1 MKKLFLLTLL
11 MLSAFSIVRADND
24 SPFVSVA
31 PGEQNLYNC
40 AFDAYY
46 YIGDYPTHI
55 ENVCYKINFDSN
67 KAYLFNLFSVFD
79 PITEYIEADI
89 IDNNIFV
96 PTGFVYKD
104 LGYALVKVKRFYQDS
119 NDQWVMDNENNP
131 VVFTINENG
140 SISENDPKVMIG
152 LVTFFEEDDWME
164 SAIFDDYFFSPS
176 NIENLNLPDN
186 VTDIKTYRRYNEYT
200 EDETYLNYVIEIA
213 RDGNDFYFRG
223 LYDYPDTMD
232 ILCWVKGSLEG
243 NNIVIPNNQLIG
255 VDLRGYFC
263 YNANTEVDMNT
274 GEFIIKEVPASFSYD
289 ESNNTM
295 TSEDWLLAIQGT
307 EPFMY
312 FPAPQLYSFELVEAT
327 PADPEILM
335 FDDDWFD
342 WFGTTTLVFLLPYE
356 DTEGNFIDPE
366 LMTFSIFID
375 NENPYVFEPTEY
387 PNFLTPRQEFSFFE
401 NNNYVVNSTSD
412 GYQRHLVD
420 LTTNSFDK
428 IGVQSYYTVNNV
440 TKKSNIV
447 WYDKNSSAVES
458 LTDNKHITNIEYF
471 DLKGNKTDHNY
482 TGIVIRKI
490 TYSDGKSESSKLLK
504 LK

>member
-1 MKKLFLLTLL
+1 MKKLFLLTVILF
-11 MLSAFSIVRADND
+11 SAVTSISAEN

-31 PGEQNLYNC
+31 PGEQSLFNC

-46 YIGDYPTHI
+46 YIGDDPTHI
-55 ENVCYKINFDSN
+55 ENVCYKINFDDN
-67 KAYLFNLFSVFD
+67 KAYVFNLFSVFD
-79 PITEYIEADI
+79 PIAEYIEADI
-89 IDNNIFV
+89 IDNNILI
-96 PTGFVYKD
+96 PTGFIYKD

-119 NDQWVMDNENNP
+119 NNQWIMDNDNNP
-131 VVFTINENG
+131 VVFTINQDG
-140 SISENDPKVMIG
+140 TISENDPDVMIG
-152 LVTFFEEDDWME
+152 LITFFEEDDWME
-164 SAIFDDYFFSPS
+164 SAIFDNYYFSPS
-176 NIENLNLPDN
+176 LIDNLELPQN
-186 VTDIKTYRRYNEYT
+186 VTDIKTYRRYNEYA

-232 ILCWVKGSLEG
+232 ILCWVKGSLQG
-243 NNIVIPNNQLIG
+243 NSIVIPNNQLIG

-274 GEFIIKEVPASFSYD
+274 GEFILKEEPASFAYD
-289 ESNNTM
+289 EAKNVMS
-295 TSEDWLLAIQGT
+295 SEDWLLVIQGT

-312 FPAPQLYSFELVEAT
+312 FPAPQLMYFELVEAT

-335 FDDDWFD
+335 FDEDWFE

-366 LMTFSIFID
+366 LITFSLFMD
-375 NENPYVFEPTEY
+375 SDTPYVFEPQEY
-387 PNFLTPRQEFSFFE
+387 PQFLTPQQEFGFFE
-401 NNNYVVNSTSD
+401 NNNYVLNSTSD

-428 IGVQSYYTVNNV
+428 IGVRSYYTVNNIR
-440 TKKSNIV
+440 KESNIV
-447 WYDKNSSAVES
+447 WYDRNPSGVES
-458 LTDNKHITNIEYF
+458 LTNNQKITNVEYY
-471 DLKGNKTDHNY
+471 DIQGNKVDPNY
-482 TGIVIRKI
+482 KGVVICKI
-490 TYSDGKSESSKLLK
+490 TYSDGQSKSAKLLK